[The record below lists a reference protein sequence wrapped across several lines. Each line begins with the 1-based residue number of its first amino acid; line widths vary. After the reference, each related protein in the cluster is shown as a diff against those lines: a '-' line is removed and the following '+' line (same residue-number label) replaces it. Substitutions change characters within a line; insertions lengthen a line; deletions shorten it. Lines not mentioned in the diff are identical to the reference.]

1 MSDPIDR
8 QTAIDEFYGAKVDEG
23 YFCNEYDIGYNDG
36 IDFAISK
43 LSVLPSIQPDL
54 QEYSVWFR
62 IGEILVD
69 VSKMHITAEEG
80 IEKIRNYLIR
90 MKKPE
95 RRKKGKWIRITQG
108 ATLEKYMCPFCNR
121 IVESYGAE
129 ELLLMRYPFCHCGAD
144 MRGEEN
150 E

>member
-1 MSDPIDR
+1 MIVQNAFCGKGMKMSDPIDR
-8 QTAIDEFYGAKVDEG
+8 
-23 YFCNEYDIGYNDG
+23 
-36 IDFAISK
+36 
-43 LSVLPSIQPDL
+43 QPDL

-62 IGEILVD
+62 IGETLVD

-108 ATLEKYMCPFCNR
+108 TIPEQYICPFCNR
-121 IVESYGAE
+121 IIESYGVE
-129 ELLLMRYPFCHCGAD
+129 ELLPIRYPFCHCGAD
-144 MRGEEN
+144 IRGEEN